1 MRMKKTHI
9 WHLQNEW
16 EWVILYDDKTSM
28 VNEYI
33 FIMGSPQTQMIGFIW
48 EALNIQRYDLSL
60 LDAPFTDEQ
69 NLEVY
74 LSDNVGQAV
83 LGGWLHWNLF

>member
-1 MRMKKTHI
+1 
-9 WHLQNEW
+9 
-16 EWVILYDDKTSM
+16 M

-60 LDAPFTDEQ
+60 LDAPFTNEQ

-74 LSDNVGQAV
+74 LSNNVGQTV
-83 LGGWLHWNLF
+83 LGGWLHWNFF